1 LFGIPEVLDLWTKRT
16 SIAERSAGKLG
27 GVWEGVKDT
36 FRHWG
41 ITVRCSALG
50 TFMGII
56 PGLGASIGQWVAY
69 AHAVQSSP
77 DRKRFGKGDVRGVL
91 GPGAANNSALGG
103 GLIPTIAFGVPS
115 NVVFAILLG
124 AFLIQG
130 LTPGP
135 EMLTKHLDLVFS
147 FVWIIVVTNIITV
160 AICFVFIKQLVRITE
175 VRGAILIPSIIV
187 LILLGG
193 YVESH
198 TLFALFLTLA
208 AGAVGY
214 VMVHLDWPRPPLIL
228 GLVLGRLVEKNL
240 FTSHQAYGAELV
252 LRPVVILVLVVG
264 IGIVVWPIWQ
274 WRQRASQDAGT
285 VFAPSSRLEF
295 ATCIAVAV
303 LVTWALWA
311 ARSWPFQARLFP
323 WTIGFPLLAL
333 ALVQLGIN
341 ARRLSVAAAGTKP
354 PAAVSAP
361 VEDAPLLLPL
371 ELTTSIHDLEAR
383 ASAMEHAAEI
393 EACPEQ
399 RGRPVT
405 IVAWCFAFAFLI
417 GLLGFKIGASLSTFL
432 FLWLAAR
439 ESWKITLGLAVGT
452 YLFFVIAGDLFKLTE
467 LDPGLVADSLGVST
481 LDSFFLD
488 PLFEALSLR

>member
-1 LFGIPEVLDLWTKRT
+1 
-16 SIAERSAGKLG
+16 
-27 GVWEGVKDT
+27 
-36 FRHWG
+36 
-41 ITVRCSALG
+41 
-50 TFMGII
+50 
-56 PGLGASIGQWVAY
+56 
-69 AHAVQSSP
+69 
-77 DRKRFGKGDVRGVL
+77 
-91 GPGAANNSALGG
+91 
-103 GLIPTIAFGVPS
+103 
-115 NVVFAILLG
+115 
-124 AFLIQG
+124 
-130 LTPGP
+130 
-135 EMLTKHLDLVFS
+135 
-147 FVWIIVVTNIITV
+147 
-160 AICFVFIKQLVRITE
+160 
-175 VRGAILIPSIIV
+175 
-187 LILLGG
+187 
-193 YVESH
+193 
-198 TLFALFLTLA
+198 
-208 AGAVGY
+208 
-214 VMVHLDWPRPPLIL
+214 
-228 GLVLGRLVEKNL
+228 
-240 FTSHQAYGAELV
+240 
-252 LRPVVILVLVVG
+252 VLVVG

-452 YLFFVIAGDLFKLTE
+452 YLFFVIAGDLLKLTE